1 MCVDYCILLSAIW
14 FLIYISFR
22 IDVTLDAVNNVS
34 SLILLNIKIGIIFFI
49 LYDYILTTCI
59 DIIHS
64 TWMTELC
71 SVSYSDVVQATQV
84 LVIILPKLA
93 FSSFLKTSRHICG
106 LDMKFTEI
114 DFIIAT
120 LGILDTMKNL

>member
-49 LYDYILTTCI
+49 LYDYILTTYI

-84 LVIILPKLA
+84 LVIILP
-93 FSSFLKTSRHICG
+93 SSFLKTSRHICG